1 MHTPSTPE
9 VQAPASA
16 TDPRY
21 STSGILN
28 AQIKEKNRQGLLST
42 LGGRDGRI
50 LDINK
55 FANEKISMRD
65 PRAIPVLEQL
75 SKLYADVAQKSNADG
90 VTYNTTRGKD
100 KSQKNIDVYN
110 ESVDAVNNYLKQ
122 YGVKDSGVV
131 KAGKTENK
139 DTRVF
144 HDDDYAA
151 KNRGEVRESVN
162 SLGESGKVFND
173 VEQQIKKQKP
183 AQKK

>member
-21 STSGILN
+21 STSGVLN

-42 LGGRDGRI
+42 LGGRNGSF

-65 PRAIPVLEQL
+65 PRAVPILEQL
-75 SKLYADVAQKSNADG
+75 SKLYADVSEKSKSGG
-90 VTYNTTRGKD
+90 VIKDTHSSPQSQEKIDAYNK
-100 KSQKNIDVYN
+100 
-110 ESVDAVNNYLKQ
+110 SVDAVNSYLKQ
-122 YGVKDSGVV
+122 YGVEKSNVV
-131 KAGKTENK
+131 KAEGPENK
-139 DTRVF
+139 DKRIF
-144 HDDDYAA
+144 HDADYAA
-151 KNRGEVRESVN
+151 KNREEVKKSVD
-162 SLGESGKVFND
+162 SLGSSGKAFND

>member
-21 STSGILN
+21 STSGVLN
-28 AQIKEKNRQGLLST
+28 AQLKEKNRQGLLST
-42 LGGRDGRI
+42 LGGRNGRF
-50 LDINK
+50 LDVNK
-55 FANEKISMRD
+55 FADEKISMRD
-65 PRAIPVLEQL
+65 SRAVPILEQL
-75 SKLYADVAQKSNADG
+75 SKLYADVSEKSKSGG
-90 VTYNTTRGKD
+90 VVNTTHSEH
-100 KSQKNIDVYN
+100 KSKQNIAAYN

-122 YGVKDSGVV
+122 YGVEKSNVV
-131 KAGKTENK
+131 KAGKVENK
-139 DTRVF
+139 DERTF

-151 KNRGEVRESVN
+151 KNKDAVQKSVN
-162 SLGESGKVFND
+162 DLGSSGKAFND

>member
-21 STSGILN
+21 STSGVLN

-42 LGGRDGRI
+42 FGGRTGSF
-50 LDINK
+50 LDVNK
-55 FANEKISMRD
+55 FADEKISMRD
-65 PRAIPVLEQL
+65 PRAVPILEQL
-75 SKLYADVAQKSNADG
+75 SKLYANVSEKSKSSG
-90 VTYNTTRGKD
+90 VIKD
-100 KSQKNIDVYN
+100 THSSPQSQENIDNYN
-110 ESVDAVNNYLKQ
+110 KSVDAVNSYLKQ
-122 YGVKDSGVV
+122 YGVEKSGVV
-131 KAGKTENK
+131 KAENTENK

-151 KNRGEVRESVN
+151 KNREEVKKSVD
-162 SLGESGKVFND
+162 SLGNSGKAFND

-183 AQKK
+183 AKKK